1 MIIYTRILRPLRL
14 RGIALYP
21 FILLKEKP
29 TDTGMIVT
37 LNHERIHIRQ
47 QEECLVLC
55 LPFIAWLAF
64 SVSQWMWLWCLVNPF
79 YLWYITEYLVYRVRY
94 RNHSQAYFSISFEKE
109 AYDNQYDETYLKYRH
124 SFTWLNY
131 L

>member
-21 FILLKEKP
+21 FILIRDREEGQRGEVL
-29 TDTGMIVT
+29 I
-37 LNHERIHIRQ
+37 NHERIHQKQ

-64 SVSQWMWLWCLVNPF
+64 AISHWIWLVCLVNPF
-79 YLWYITEYLVYRVRY
+79 YLWYVAEYLVHRIRF
-94 RNHSQAYFSISFEKE
+94 RNHSMAYFAISFEKE
-109 AYDNQYDETYLKYRH
+109 AFDNQYDENYLKYRR
-124 SFTWLNY
+124 SFAWLNY